1 MEGLSEACRVIL
13 KSFRLD
19 SCDPT
24 VSSRH
29 PHTYKE
35 ECNQFFVDTKRSYDC
50 CSAVNSPVN
59 GDPSEEQE
67 RDGDVKHLC
76 TFIFHP
82 AS

>member
-13 KSFRLD
+13 KSFRLY

-24 VSSRH
+24 VSSRY

-35 ECNQFFVDTKRSYDC
+35 EGKQFFVDPKRSNNS
-50 CSAVNSPVN
+50 CSAVNSPAN
-59 GDPSEEQE
+59 SDPSEEHE
-67 RDGDVKHLC
+67 RDGDVKHLW